1 MLNDPIQLIGPA
13 SLVGNSRETFH
24 KSGTDGSNPSSR
36 ESCELAISRRIAD
49 CLSRSRTD
57 TLPIHIA
64 EDARA
69 RAAATLISPAHSAD
83 SGMACRI
90 GNVRKAGTVPIR
102 YIARQA
108 PGPVDMVLALMA
120 VAPVTR
126 DEPIYGWFT
135 EGFATPDLKEAK
147 ALLDELT

>member
-1 MLNDPIQLIGPA
+1 MLNNPIQLIGPA

-24 KSGTDGSNPSSR
+24 QSGTDGSNPVPSSR

-49 CLSRSRTD
+49 CLSRSRT
-57 TLPIHIA
+57 
-64 EDARA
+64 A
-69 RAAATLISPAHSAD
+69 RAAATIISPAHSAD

>member
-1 MLNDPIQLIGPA
+1 M
-13 SLVGNSRETFH
+13 
-24 KSGTDGSNPSSR
+24 
-36 ESCELAISRRIAD
+36 RIAD

-57 TLPIHIA
+57 TLPVHIA
-64 EDARA
+64 EDALA
-69 RAAATLISPAHSAD
+69 RGAATLISPAHSAD

-120 VAPVTR
+120 VGPVTR
-126 DEPIYGWFT
+126 DDSLGRRFSTTRPRTSVER
-135 EGFATPDLKEAK
+135 L
-147 ALLDELT
+147 